1 MSARTFVIGD
11 IHGEYESLQRLLGKL
26 PTLEAEDTLVFLG
39 DYVDRGPDSK
49 RVVDCVRELASSAK
63 HKVVTLRGNHE
74 DLWIDCYD
82 STPHLG
88 FLLPRANGCPDTF
101 RSYIAGPRLPL
112 DEPLPHDEI
121 ARMCDVRSWFPKD
134 VFEWFKSLPCWYED
148 EHAIYVHA
156 GLDGEEGD
164 WKHPSEGRDAPL
176 IWMREPSF
184 YRTYKGKRVV
194 FGHTPVTELPTD
206 HLGLIARWID
216 DPGDVWL
223 RDDLVGLDTGS
234 GKGGHLS
241 AIELPRGKVYES
253 R

>member
-1 MSARTFVIGD
+1 MTQRTFVIGD
-11 IHGEYESLQRLLGKL
+11 IHGECEALDALLAKL
-26 PTLEAEDTLVFLG
+26 PALEPQDTLVFLG

-49 RVVDCVRELASSAK
+49 GVVERVRSIVANAK

-74 DLWIDCYD
+74 DLWMDCYD

-101 RSYIAGPRLPL
+101 RSFTNGPRLPL
-112 DEPLPHDEI
+112 DEALPHEEI
-121 ARMCDVRSWFPKD
+121 AKMCDVRNWFPAD
-134 VFEWFKSLPCWYED
+134 VYEWFKSLPCYYED

-156 GLDGEEGD
+156 GLDGDEGD
-164 WKHPSEGRDAPL
+164 WKHPKDGREPPL
-176 IWMREPSF
+176 IWMRDPAF
-184 YRTYKGKRVV
+184 YRSYVGKRVV

-206 HLGLIARWID
+206 HLGVIARWLD
-216 DPGDVWL
+216 DPGDVWT
-223 RDDLVGLDTGS
+223 RNDLIGLDTGA